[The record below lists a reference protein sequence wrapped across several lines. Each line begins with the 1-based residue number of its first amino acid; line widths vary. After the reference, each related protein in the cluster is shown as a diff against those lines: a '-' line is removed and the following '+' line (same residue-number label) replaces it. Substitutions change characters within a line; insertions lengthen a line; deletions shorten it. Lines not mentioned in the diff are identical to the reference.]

1 MKTNFGLDE
10 KFNQAYVMKK
20 RKNANEIQLDVTD
33 CSIKGAVFLRISH
46 QEYKKRGILFSAHLC
61 NSEGSPML
69 LNDVGITKKFKRAQM
84 RYKGK
89 EAEDM
94 TQAATSLKDTMM
106 KLFLKQQ
113 KEHDGAVVVD
123 VSGRFIAQDSY
134 S

>member
-1 MKTNFGLDE
+1 MT
-10 KFNQAYVMKK
+10 K

-33 CSIKGAVFLRISH
+33 CSIEGAVFLRISH

-69 LNDVGITKKFKRAQM
+69 LNGVGITKKFKRAQM

-89 EAEDM
+89 ETEDM

-113 KEHDGAVVVD
+113 KEHDEGVVVD

>member
-1 MKTNFGLDE
+1 
-10 KFNQAYVMKK
+10 
-20 RKNANEIQLDVTD
+20 
-33 CSIKGAVFLRISH
+33 
-46 QEYKKRGILFSAHLC
+46 
-61 NSEGSPML
+61 ML

-89 EAEDM
+89 ETKDM
-94 TQAATSLKDTMM
+94 TQAAPSLKDTMM

-113 KEHDGAVVVD
+113 KEHDGGVVVD

>member
-1 MKTNFGLDE
+1 MT
-10 KFNQAYVMKK
+10 K
-20 RKNANEIQLDVTD
+20 RKNSNEIQLDVTD
-33 CSIKGAVFLRISH
+33 CSIEGAVFLRISH

-61 NSEGSPML
+61 NSEGSTML
-69 LNDVGITKKFKRAQM
+69 LNGVGITKKFKRAQM

-89 EAEDM
+89 ETEDM

-113 KEHDGAVVVD
+113 KEHDEGVVVD

>member
-1 MKTNFGLDE
+1 MT
-10 KFNQAYVMKK
+10 K

-61 NSEGSPML
+61 NSEGSTML
-69 LNDVGITKKFKRAQM
+69 LNGVGITKKFKRAQM

-89 EAEDM
+89 ETEDM

-106 KLFLKQQ
+106 KLLLKQQ
-113 KEHDGAVVVD
+113 KEHDGGVVFD
-123 VSGRFIAQDSY
+123 VSGRSIAQDSY

>member
-1 MKTNFGLDE
+1 MTK
-10 KFNQAYVMKK
+10 Q
-20 RKNANEIQLDVTD
+20 KNANEIQLDVTD

-46 QEYKKRGILFSAHLC
+46 QEYKKREILFSAHLC

-69 LNDVGITKKFKRAQM
+69 LNDVSITKQFKRAQM

-106 KLFLKQQ
+106 KLFLKQ
-113 KEHDGAVVVD
+113 
-123 VSGRFIAQDSY
+123 
-134 S
+134 